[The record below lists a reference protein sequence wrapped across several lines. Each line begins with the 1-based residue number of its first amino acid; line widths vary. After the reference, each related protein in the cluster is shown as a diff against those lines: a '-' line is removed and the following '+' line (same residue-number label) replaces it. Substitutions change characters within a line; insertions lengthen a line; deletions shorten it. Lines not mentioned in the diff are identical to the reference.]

1 MRAMLLERVQAAGDK
16 DPPLRAVDL
25 PMPEPKSGEV
35 LIRVHVCAVCHTEL
49 DEIDGRVAARLPVV
63 PGHQAVGI
71 VAAHG
76 PGAEGAPAVG
86 SRVGVGWI
94 FSACGTC
101 DRCREGRENLC
112 VDFRGTGCHVHGGY
126 AEYMTVPSA
135 FTHSIPDP
143 ISDVTAAP
151 MLCGGAIGLRS
162 LRLCELTN
170 GQVLGL
176 TGFGSSNH
184 QVLQLARILLPD
196 SPVLVWARNPD
207 QRRQA
212 LESGAAWAGDTRAKA
227 PYPADAIIDTTPV
240 WEPVMAA
247 LDQLAP
253 GGRLIINA
261 ISKEQADRSLLAE
274 LDYSKQLW
282 MERSI
287 RSVANVTRSD
297 IREFLELAA
306 THTQLRP
313 LTQVYALEEANQA
326 LEEIRNGRIHGAKVL
341 AVGHARGDY

>member
-1 MRAMLLERVQAAGDK
+1 MRAMLLEHVRGAGD
-16 DPPLRAVDL
+16 DTLPLRTVNL
-25 PMPEPKSGEV
+25 PVPEPGPGEV
-35 LIRVHVCAVCHTEL
+35 LIQVRVCAVCHTEL

-63 PGHQAVGI
+63 PGHQVVGTI
-71 VAAHG
+71 TAHG
-76 PGAEGAPAVG
+76 PEVQDDPSVG

-94 FSACGTC
+94 FSACGAC

-112 VDFRGTGCHVHGGY
+112 ADFRGTGCHVHGGY
-126 AEYMTVPSA
+126 AEYMTAPSN
-135 FTHSIPDP
+135 FVHLIPDGLD
-143 ISDVTAAP
+143 DVEAAP

-162 LRLCELTN
+162 LRLAGLTN

-176 TGFGSSNH
+176 TGFGGSNH

-196 SPVLVWARNPD
+196 SPVLVWARNPG

-212 LESGAAWAGDTRAKA
+212 VESGATWAGDTHASA
-227 PYPADAIIDTTPV
+227 PHHADAIIDTTPV

-253 GGRLIINA
+253 GGRLVINA
-261 ISKEQADRSLLAE
+261 ISKVEKDRSLLAE

-297 IREFLELAA
+297 IRDFLELAA
-306 THTQLRP
+306 ANTELRP
-313 LTQVYALEEANQA
+313 LTQCYALEQANQA
-326 LEEIRNGRIHGAKVL
+326 LEEIRQGRIRGAKVL
-341 AVGHARGDY
+341 EIGRGKPS

>member
-1 MRAMLLERVQAAGDK
+1 MRAMLLERVRDANDGAA
-16 DPPLRAVDL
+16 PLRAVEL
-25 PMPEPKSGEV
+25 PVPEPEAGEV

-63 PGHQAVGI
+63 PGHQVVGT
-71 VAAHG
+71 VKAHG
-76 PGAEGAPAVG
+76 PGSEGAPTIG

-94 FSACGTC
+94 FSACGQC

-112 VDFRGTGCHVHGGY
+112 AEFRGTGCHVHGGY
-126 AEYMTVPSA
+126 AEYMTAPST
-135 FTHSIPDP
+135 FVHPIPDGL
-143 ISDVTAAP
+143 DDTAAAP

-162 LRLCELTN
+162 LRLCELVD

-176 TGFGSSNH
+176 TGFGGSNH

-196 SPVLVWARNPD
+196 SPVMVWARNPD

-212 LESGAAWAGDTRAKA
+212 LDSGAAWAGDTHDVS
-227 PYPADAIIDTTPV
+227 PHLADAIIDTTPV

-253 GGRLIINA
+253 GGRLVVNA
-261 ISKEQADRSLLAE
+261 ISKEETDRSLLAG
-274 LDYSKQLW
+274 LDYAKQLW

-297 IREFLELAA
+297 IRDFLALAA
-306 THTQLRP
+306 AHAQLRP
-313 LTQVYALEEANQA
+313 LTQRYSLEDANRA
-326 LEEIRNGRIHGAKVL
+326 LEEIRSGRIRGAKVL
-341 AVGHARGDY
+341 EISRARAQ

>member
-1 MRAMLLERVQAAGDK
+1 MRAMLLERVRSAGD
-16 DPPLRAVDL
+16 DDRPLRAVE
-25 PMPEPKSGEV
+25 MAIPEPGAGEV

-63 PGHQAVGI
+63 PGHQVVGTI
-71 VAAHG
+71 KAHG
-76 PGAEGAPAVG
+76 PDAEDGAPVG

-94 FSACGTC
+94 FSACGQC
-101 DRCREGRENLC
+101 ERCLEGRENLC
-112 VDFRGTGCHVHGGY
+112 ADFRGTGCHVHGGY
-126 AEYMTVPSA
+126 AEYMTAPSA
-135 FTHSIPDP
+135 FVHPIPEKLGD
-143 ISDVTAAP
+143 TAAAP

-162 LRLCELTN
+162 LRLCELVD

-176 TGFGSSNH
+176 TGFGGSNH

-196 SPVLVWARNPD
+196 SPVMVWARNPG

-212 LESGAAWAGDTRAKA
+212 MESGAAWAGDTHDTA
-227 PYPADAIIDTTPV
+227 PHFADAIIDTTPV

-247 LDQLAP
+247 LNQLAP
-253 GGRLIINA
+253 GGRMVINA
-261 ISKEQADRSLLAE
+261 ISKEEADRSLLAG

-297 IREFLELAA
+297 IRDFLELAA
-306 THTQLRP
+306 GNAELRPHTQS
-313 LTQVYALEEANQA
+313 YCLEEANQA
-326 LEEIRNGRIHGAKVL
+326 LADIRASRIRGAKVL
-341 AVGHARGDY
+341 QISQSLVK